1 VHIGNFGEGSV
12 SRLYCIGDRVAH
24 PLHGAGEIERIEAKK
39 INGMI
44 REYYVVKMPVGD
56 MIVMIPKETSDTIGV
71 RPIIDAQEADL
82 VIASI
87 SGLEVNMT
95 QNWSRRY
102 RENMKRIKSGDLM
115 EVAAVIK
122 GLVSRETDKGLSTG
136 ERKMLHS
143 AKQILISEI
152 VLSQRVSYEE
162 VEARLSTALA

>member
-1 VHIGNFGEGSV
+1 MY
-12 SRLYCIGDRVAH
+12 RIGDRIAH
-24 PLHGAGEIERIEAKK
+24 PLHGAGVIERIEAKK
-39 INGMI
+39 ISGAV

-56 MIVMIPKETSDTIGV
+56 MIVMIPKETSDSIGV
-71 RPIIDAQEADL
+71 RPIVDAKEAD
-82 VIASI
+82 SI
-87 SGLEVNMT
+87 FAAISKLEVSMT

-102 RENMKRIKSGDLM
+102 RENMLRIKSGDLM

-162 VEARLSTALA
+162 VEARLTIALA

>member
-1 VHIGNFGEGSV
+1 MMYRV
-12 SRLYCIGDRVAH
+12 GDRIAH
-24 PLHGAGEIERIEAKK
+24 PLHGAGVIERIESKK
-39 INGMI
+39 MSGTI
-44 REYYVVKMPVGD
+44 REYYIVKMPVGD

-71 RPIIDAQEADL
+71 RPIIESHEADS
-82 VIASI
+82 IIDAI

-102 RENMKRIKSGDLM
+102 RENMIKIKSGDLL

-122 GLVSRETDKGLSTG
+122 GLVSREVDKGLSTG

-162 VEARLSTALA
+162 VEARLGAALA

>member
-1 VHIGNFGEGSV
+1 MY
-12 SRLYCIGDRVAH
+12 RIGDRIAH
-24 PLHGAGEIERIEAKK
+24 PLHGAGVIERIEIKK
-39 INGMI
+39 INGAV

-71 RPIIDAQEADL
+71 RPIVCPKEAD
-82 VIASI
+82 SI
-87 SGLEVNMT
+87 FAAISELEVSMT

-102 RENMKRIKSGDLM
+102 RENMIRIKSGDLM

-122 GLVSRETDKGLSTG
+122 GLVCREIDKGLSTG

-152 VLSQRVSYEE
+152 VLSQRVTYEE
-162 VEARLSTALA
+162 VEARLGAALA

>member
-1 VHIGNFGEGSV
+1 MY
-12 SRLYCIGDRVAH
+12 RIGDRIAH

-39 INGMI
+39 INGTT

-56 MIVMIPKETSDTIGV
+56 MIVMIPKETSDSIGV
-71 RPIIDAQEADL
+71 RPIVGADEADS
-82 VIASI
+82 IFAAI

-102 RENMKRIKSGDLM
+102 RENMIRIKSGDLL

-162 VEARLSTALA
+162 VEARLTTVLA

>member
-1 VHIGNFGEGSV
+1 MY
-12 SRLYCIGDRVAH
+12 RIGDRIAH
-24 PLHGAGEIERIEAKK
+24 PLHGAGVIERIEAKK
-39 INGMI
+39 INGAV
-44 REYYVVKMPVGD
+44 REYYIVKMPVGD

-71 RPIIDAQEADL
+71 RPIIDAQAADSIF
-82 VIASI
+82 VAIAE
-87 SGLEVNMT
+87 LKVEMT

-102 RENMKRIKSGDLM
+102 RENMIRIKSGDLM

-122 GLVSRETDKGLSTG
+122 GLVSREVDKGLSTG

-152 VLSQRVSYEE
+152 VLSQRVTYEE

>member
-1 VHIGNFGEGSV
+1 M
-12 SRLYCIGDRVAH
+12 RDYMYRIGDRIAH
-24 PLHGAGEIERIEAKK
+24 PLHGAGVIDRIEAKK
-39 INGMI
+39 INGAV

-71 RPIIDAQEADL
+71 RPIICPKEAD
-82 VIASI
+82 SI
-87 SGLEVNMT
+87 FSAIKALEVEMT

-102 RENMKRIKSGDLM
+102 RENMIRIKSGNLM

-152 VLSQRVSYEE
+152 VLSQSVTYEE
-162 VEARLSTALA
+162 VEARLGAALA